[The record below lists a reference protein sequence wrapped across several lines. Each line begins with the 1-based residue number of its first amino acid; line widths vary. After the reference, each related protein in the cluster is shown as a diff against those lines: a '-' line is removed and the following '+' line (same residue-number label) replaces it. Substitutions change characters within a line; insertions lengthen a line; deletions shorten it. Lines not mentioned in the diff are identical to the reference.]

1 MLPQLYLKEDK
12 NADIKEWLS
21 DNNMDELLNRELTEE
36 EKLKLPS
43 GLLKF
48 WEELLVARL
57 KEEEEKREM

>member
-1 MLPQLYLKEDK
+1 
-12 NADIKEWLS
+12 
-21 DNNMDELLNRELTEE
+21 MDELLNRDLTEE